1 MTHAHPHDACG
12 HAAVRDA
19 GHLVLR
25 HREPGRPD
33 MAGGGAGAGVAGLRY
48 WSHRAFE
55 RWQAEAVIAALLEP
69 SGAR

>member
-25 HREPGRPD
+25 HREPAAWIWP
-33 MAGGGAGAGVAGLRY
+33 AAVLEP
-48 WSHRAFE
+48 RAFE
-55 RWQAEAVIAALLEP
+55 RWHAGAMIAALLEP